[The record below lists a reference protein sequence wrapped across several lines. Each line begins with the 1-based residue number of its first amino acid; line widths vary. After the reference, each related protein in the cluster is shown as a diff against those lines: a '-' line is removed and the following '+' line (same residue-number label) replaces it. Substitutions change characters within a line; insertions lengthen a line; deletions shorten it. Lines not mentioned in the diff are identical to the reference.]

1 MLESKSLIMRRCTFA
16 LLTLITFIFQNI
28 SQPFT
33 EIFGLRAMPLIPLAV
48 CLGMFEGEFAGAFYG
63 LFAGALWDTVAA
75 RGEGFHAVTLMLAG
89 CVCGLLIRFFMRNNL
104 ACAFALSGA
113 VIFLHNLLYWLLC
126 VAISGIDGSLYALCR
141 YYLPAGVYTVLFTP
155 VFYFI
160 TREIMKLSRERAK
173 R

>member
-1 MLESKSLIMRRCTFA
+1 MLESKALIVRRCSFA
-16 LLTLITFIFQNI
+16 ALTLITFLLQNI
-28 SQPFT
+28 SQPFA
-33 EIFGLRAMPLIPLAV
+33 EPFGLRAMPLIPLAV

-75 RGEGFHAVTLMLAG
+75 RGEGFHAVALMLAG
-89 CVCGLLIRFFMRNNL
+89 CVCGLLIHFFMRNNL
-104 ACAFALSGA
+104 ACAFALSCI

-126 VAISGIDGSLYALCR
+126 VAIGGTDGSLYALYR
-141 YYLPAGVYTVLFTP
+141 YYLPAGVYTALFTP